1 MRASKRLV
9 SGLAIGLLAWA
20 IVLGLR
26 LNPAV
31 NRSVLQALVASPAR
45 TAAPMAAE
53 LYATSCANCHGPR
66 GEGRFPVFPPLAGS
80 PRVTGDPARLASIA
94 LNGMSGPIE
103 VNGVAYDGL
112 MPAFDHLDDRELA
125 LVLSHV
131 RRSWGNDASAM
142 TEADVAW
149 IRGAP
154 QEDGTQ

>member
-1 MRASKRLV
+1 M
-9 SGLAIGLLAWA
+9 
-20 IVLGLR
+20 R

-31 NRSVLQALVASPAR
+31 NRSVLQAPVAAAR
-45 TAAPMAAE
+45 TKAPTAAE
-53 LYATSCANCHGPR
+53 LYATSCANCHGSR

-131 RRSWGNDASAM
+131 RRSWGNDASEM
-142 TEADVAW
+142 TEADIAW
-149 IRGAP
+149 IRGATVKGRA
-154 QEDGTQ
+154 Q